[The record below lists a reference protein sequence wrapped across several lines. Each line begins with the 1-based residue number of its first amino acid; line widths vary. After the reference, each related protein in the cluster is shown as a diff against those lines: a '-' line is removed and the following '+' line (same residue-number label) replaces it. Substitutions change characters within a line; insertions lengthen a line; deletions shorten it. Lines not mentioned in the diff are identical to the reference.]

1 MYTYT
6 GPSWA
11 ASSYPIE
18 DENATNL
25 AKLWNIPYVDQSIPG
40 AHAIYNLNSLY
51 KQKIPKGPVVWLY
64 NEPLNV
70 LNRAT
75 KMENKEFLIRNDWK
89 EIWQECN
96 QFCLNS
102 IARLGRP
109 VLLFGAHSD
118 IVDCDH
124 DNIVV
129 GHKSWQRFLA
139 EKAGMITRKGKINVT
154 MDDGGSYSFRQCWGA
169 EVIHRTM
176 HENPDIEPN
185 KSLTDSIWNMF
196 FFWKQLE
203 KQDLFSDV
211 HPNLRG
217 NKLFAEYTKP
227 MVLKFLEDVK

>member
-11 ASSYPIE
+11 ASSYPVE

-25 AKLWNIPYVDQSIPG
+25 AKLWNMPHVDQSVPG
-40 AHAIYNLNSLY
+40 VHAIYNLKRLY
-51 KQKIPKGPVVWLY
+51 EQKEKGPVVWIY
-64 NEPLNV
+64 NEPLGV
-70 LNRAT
+70 LKRAT
-75 KMENKEFLIRNDWK
+75 NMEDKEFLIRNDWK

-118 IVDCDH
+118 IVDCNH
-124 DNIVV
+124 ANIVV

-139 EKAGMITRKGKINVT
+139 EQAGTVTKKIKVPT
-154 MDDGGSYSFRQCWGA
+154 VCWGA
-169 EVIHRTM
+169 EVIHREM
-176 HENPDIEPN
+176 HKSPDIEPN
-185 KSLTDSIWNMF
+185 KSLVDSIWNVF
-196 FFWKQLE
+196 SFWKQLE
-203 KQDLFSDV
+203 EQDLFNHV

-217 NKLFAEYTKP
+217 NKLFAEYAKP
-227 MVLKFLEDVK
+227 MVEKFLEDVK

>member
-11 ASSYPIE
+11 ASSYPVA
-18 DENATNL
+18 DEVVASGEAINL
-25 AKLWNIPYVDQSIPG
+25 AKLWNMPHVDQSRPG
-40 AHAIYNLNSLY
+40 VHAITNLKKLY
-51 KQKIPKGPVVWLY
+51 EQKEKGPVVWIY

-70 LNRAT
+70 LERAT
-75 KMENKEFLIRNDWK
+75 NMEEKEFLISNNWK
-89 EIWQECN
+89 EIWHECN

-118 IVDCDH
+118 IVDCEH
-124 DNIVV
+124 NNIQV

-139 EKAGMITRKGKINVT
+139 EQAGMVTNKIKVPEV
-154 MDDGGSYSFRQCWGA
+154 CWGA
-169 EVIHRTM
+169 DVVHRYMYQNTK
-176 HENPDIEPN
+176 IKPN
-185 KSLTDSIWNMF
+185 KDLVDEVYNVF
-196 FFWKQLE
+196 AFWKHLE
-203 KQDLFSDV
+203 KSNLFYDV

-227 MVLKFLEDVK
+227 IVEKFLEDTK